1 MKRALKITAITL
13 SSIIAILAIAIIIV
27 CNIVFSPKT
36 LTPIVRNN
44 VGRFIT
50 CQADLDTAELTFFS
64 TFPNFALNLSNVR
77 VINPIADAQSDT
89 LAHVGRL
96 SASVNVSQFLFHG
109 NLVINQ
115 VHLDNTVAN
124 IFCDSLGNANY
135 NIVALSSTEE
145 AEDTT
150 STSLFD
156 LLQVNDVV
164 INNLSATYID
174 QQSGIN
180 ASINGLNTSLSA
192 QLQGAN
198 GNINASFS
206 TNTIQGSLLS
216 PHSSFLIPNSSFSI
230 NGSLKDNH
238 FDGNLAL
245 ALPSTTFDLDSNRL
259 ADSLALRANIPAEV
273 NLDIMHINL
282 KDALLAVNSHEIN
295 LNGVAQL
302 DNDDIN
308 LDIQFATN
316 QWNIEELIALIP
328 EAYADLLDGI
338 NVSGNASLSGSARGT
353 YNDSIMPL
361 ISANLNYT
369 DGRVQYSELPLPI
382 NNINLS
388 LSANADL
395 NPNGKIECNISNSQ
409 LSILNSQLSI
419 PNSQFSILNSQF
431 DKTLCDLNL
440 SANLNLPELKPLL
453 PEDLN
458 VDMNGRANA
467 DISARFNLDDATN
480 LRLNRIIADASIK
493 YTNLDVLYN
502 DSIAIKDPKGTLNL
516 TLPSPHTNKH
526 FKELAQATLKSSNL
540 QANIKM
546 SDSNNSSPE
555 LGELTNA
562 ARAEGKLTCIMPCKE
577 EDDEVKVAKPE
588 GSVIAQFSILNSQL
602 TIGIGDILDTT
613 QFYTAVCQFDFDH
626 LQGSMDT
633 INFDITQPEGTL
645 EVYPMRSNKKNP
657 TFTIAYANQAI
668 KANMGS
674 FMNINTQNLKIE
686 AKTDYNKEKENLLD
700 QLNPTIKFDFNQGF
714 VSIDGFDADINIPAI
729 KFQFRPNNF
738 DIEQSRIII
747 DDSDFALSGNIT
759 NLKNFAAGRGLLRGN
774 LRFESEQTNVDQ
786 LMDLVNG
793 LGGDTETTD
802 EIVITDDNTDFA
814 LADAANNNTNTAEE
828 NLSTQETPDPFMVP
842 RKVNITLDTHISKAI
857 FGDTD
862 LENLGGRLT
871 IKDGEAI
878 LEQMGFTTDAAEM
891 QLTGV
896 YRSER
901 RNHLFAGL
909 DFHLLNIDIAKL
921 IDLVP
926 QIDTIVPMLSSFAGR
941 AQFHIAA
948 ETYLRA
954 DYSPKIST
962 LRAAAALEGKDLVLL
977 DSETFSTIAKYM
989 MFNKKTENIVDSIS
1003 IEMTV
1008 FRDEV
1013 DLYPFLISMDKWQAV
1028 LSGRH
1033 NLDNSFNYHISL
1045 TDCPLPTRLGLDIK
1059 GTFDDLKF
1067 ALVPCKYK
1075 ALYKPEKQ
1083 GATEKQTLALK
1094 KIISDS
1100 LKDNVK

>member
-1 MKRALKITAITL
+1 MKRALKITAISL

-44 VGRFIT
+44 IGRFIT

-135 NIVALSSTEE
+135 NIIALSSTEE
-145 AEDTT
+145 EEDTT
-150 STSLFD
+150 SSSLFD

-174 QQSGIN
+174 QKSSIN
-180 ASINGLNTSLSA
+180 ASINGLNTTLSA

-198 GNINASFS
+198 GNINAHIFLPCLRGGAKRAEGSNFQLS
-206 TNTIQGSLLS
+206 TL
-216 PHSSFLIPNSSFSI
+216 NSQLSI

-245 ALPSTTFDLDSNRL
+245 NLPSTTFDLDSNRL
-259 ADSLALRANIPAEV
+259 ADSLALRANVPAEL
-273 NLDIMHINL
+273 NLDVMHINL

-316 QWNIEELIALIP
+316 QWNLEELIALIP
-328 EAYADLLDGI
+328 EAYTDLLDGI

-419 PNSQFSILNSQF
+419 PNSSFLIPNSSF
-431 DKTLCDLNL
+431 TDALCDINL

-480 LRLNRIIADASIK
+480 LRLDRIIADASIK

-555 LGELTNA
+555 LGE
-562 ARAEGKLTCIMPCKE
+562 
-577 EDDEVKVAKPE
+577 VAKPE

-602 TIGIGDILDTT
+602 TLGIGDILDTT

-633 INFDITQPEGTL
+633 INFDIATPKGTI

-674 FMNINTQNLKIE
+674 FLNINTQNLKIE

-700 QLNPTIKFDFNQGF
+700 QLNPTIKFDFNNGL
-714 VSIDGFDADINIPAI
+714 VAVDGFDADINIPAI

-759 NLKNFAAGRGLLRGN
+759 NLKNFSKGRGLLRGN
-774 LRFESEQTNVDQ
+774 LRFESEKTDIDQ
-786 LMDLVNG
+786 LMNLVNG
-793 LGGDTETTD
+793 LGADTETTD

-814 LADAANNNTNTAEE
+814 LADAHQTTQNQIDTQYIASPQAEP
-828 NLSTQETPDPFMVP
+828 NPFMVP
-842 RKVNITLDTHISKAI
+842 KKVNITLDTHIKKAI
-857 FGDTD
+857 FGNTD
-862 LENLGGRLT
+862 IENLGGRLT

-891 QLTGV
+891 QLTGI

-926 QIDTIVPMLSSFAGR
+926 AVDTIVPMLSSFAGR

-954 DYSPKIST
+954 DYSPKMST

-1003 IEMTV
+1003 VEMTV
-1008 FRDEV
+1008 FRNEV

-1045 TDCPLPTRLGLDIK
+1045 TDCPLPARLGLDIK

>member
-1 MKRALKITAITL
+1 MKRALKITAISL

-44 VGRFIT
+44 IGRFIT

-135 NIVALSSTEE
+135 NIIALSSTEE
-145 AEDTT
+145 EEDTT
-150 STSLFD
+150 SSSLFD

-174 QQSGIN
+174 QKSSIN
-180 ASINGLNTSLSA
+180 ASINGLNTTLSA

-198 GNINASFS
+198 GNINAHIFLPCLRGGAKRAEGSNFQLS
-206 TNTIQGSLLS
+206 TL
-216 PHSSFLIPNSSFSI
+216 NSQLSI

-245 ALPSTTFDLDSNRL
+245 NLPSTTFDLDSNRL
-259 ADSLALRANIPAEV
+259 ADSLALRANVPAEL
-273 NLDIMHINL
+273 NLDVMHINL

-316 QWNIEELIALIP
+316 QWNLEELIALIP
-328 EAYADLLDGI
+328 EAYTDLLDGI

-419 PNSQFSILNSQF
+419 PNSSFLIPNSSF
-431 DKTLCDLNL
+431 TDALCDINL

-480 LRLNRIIADASIK
+480 LRLDRIIADASIK

-555 LGELTNA
+555 LGE
-562 ARAEGKLTCIMPCKE
+562 
-577 EDDEVKVAKPE
+577 VAKPE

-602 TIGIGDILDTT
+602 TLGIGDILDTT

-626 LQGSMDT
+626 IQGSMDT

-674 FMNINTQNLKIE
+674 FLNINTQNLKIE

-700 QLNPTIKFDFNQGF
+700 QLNPTIKFDFNNGL
-714 VSIDGFDADINIPAI
+714 VAVDGFDADINIPAI

-759 NLKNFAAGRGLLRGN
+759 NLKNFSKGRGLLRGN
-774 LRFESEQTNVDQ
+774 LRFESEKTDIDQ
-786 LMDLVNG
+786 LMNLVNG
-793 LGGDTETTD
+793 LGADTETTD

-814 LADAANNNTNTAEE
+814 LADAHQTTQNQIDTQYIASPQAEP
-828 NLSTQETPDPFMVP
+828 NPFMVP
-842 RKVNITLDTHISKAI
+842 KKVNITLDTHIKKAI
-857 FGDTD
+857 FGNTD
-862 LENLGGRLT
+862 IENLGGRLT

-891 QLTGV
+891 QLTGI

-926 QIDTIVPMLSSFAGR
+926 AVDTIVPMLSSFAGR

-954 DYSPKIST
+954 DYSPKMST

-1003 IEMTV
+1003 VEMTV
-1008 FRDEV
+1008 FRNEV

-1045 TDCPLPTRLGLDIK
+1045 TDCPLPARLGLDIK

-1094 KIISDS
+1094 KIISFQ
-1100 LKDNVK
+1100 LKFQCLAL

>member
-1 MKRALKITAITL
+1 MKRALKITAITF
-13 SSIIAILAIAIIIV
+13 STIIAVLAIAIIII

-50 CQADLDTAELTFFS
+50 CQANLDTAELTFFS
-64 TFPNFALNLSNVR
+64 TFPNFAVNLTNVEL
-77 VINPIADAQSDT
+77 INPINNTPNDT
-89 LAHVGRL
+89 LTYIGKLV
-96 SASVNVSQFLFHG
+96 ASVNISEFLFNG
-109 NLVINQ
+109 NLIINQ
-115 VHLDNTVAN
+115 IHLNNASAN

-135 NIVALSSTEE
+135 DIITLTSNEE
-145 AEDTT
+145 EEDTT

-156 LLQVNDVV
+156 LLQVNDVAISNLSASYIDQKSGIDAR
-164 INNLSATYID
+164 INNLSANID
-174 QQSGIN
+174 
-180 ASINGLNTSLSA
+180 A

-198 GNINASFS
+198 GNINAQCTMHSAQCIID
-206 TNTIQGSLLS
+206 NAQCTINNAQLTTSGE
-216 PHSSFLIPNSSFSI
+216 LI
-230 NGSLKDNH
+230 DNH
-238 FDGNLAL
+238 FDGKIAL
-245 ALPSTTFDLDSNRL
+245 TLPSTTFDLNGDRLLDSI
-259 ADSLALRANIPAEV
+259 ALHANVPAEV
-273 NLDIMHINL
+273 NLDIMHLNL
-282 KDALLAVNSHEIN
+282 KEAKLAVNSHEIN

-369 DGRVQYSELPLPI
+369 DGRVEYSALPLPVD
-382 NNINLS
+382 NINLS
-388 LSANADL
+388 LSANANL
-395 NPNGKIECNISNSQ
+395 NTNGNIQCTMHNSRFA
-409 LSILNSQLSI
+409 ILNSQFSI

-431 DKTLCDLNL
+431 DKALCDINIKGD
-440 SANLNLPELKPLL
+440 LNLPELRPFL
-453 PEDLN
+453 PDDMKI
-458 VDMNGRANA
+458 DMNGRANA
-467 DISARFNLDDATN
+467 NISAKFNLDDATN
-480 LRLNRIIADASIK
+480 LRLDRIIADASIK

-502 DSIAIKDPKGTLNL
+502 DSIAIKDSKGTLNL
-516 TLPSPHTNKH
+516 SLPSPHTNKH
-526 FKELAQATLKSSNL
+526 FKELAQASLVGTNL
-540 QANIKM
+540 DINMVGTMQAN
-546 SDSNNSSPE
+546 
-555 LGELTNA
+555 
-562 ARAEGKLTCIMPCKE
+562 
-577 EDDEVKVAKPE
+577 AKTP
-588 GSVIAQFSILNSQL
+588 SL

-613 QFYTAVCQFDFDH
+613 QFYTAVCQFNFDH

-633 INFDITQPEGTL
+633 INFDITQPEGTV

-657 TFTIAYANQAI
+657 TFTIAYANEAI
-668 KANMGS
+668 KANMGN
-674 FMNINTQNLKIE
+674 FLDINTKNLKIE
-686 AKTDYNKEKENLLD
+686 AFTSYDKGKEKLLD
-700 QLNPTIKFDFNQGF
+700 QLNPTIKFDFNNGL
-714 VSIDGFDADINIPAI
+714 VNIDGFDADINIPAI

-759 NLKNFAAGRGLLRGN
+759 NLKNFSKKRGLLRGN
-774 LRFESEQTNVDQ
+774 LKFESQQTNIDQ

-793 LGGDTETTD
+793 LGTTNNATD
-802 EIVITDDNTDFA
+802 EIIITDDNTDFA
-814 LADAANNNTNTAEE
+814 LADAHQTTQNQVETQYIASPQTEPNPFIVPKRV
-828 NLSTQETPDPFMVP
+828 NL
-842 RKVNITLDTHISKAI
+842 TLDTHIKKAI
-857 FGDTD
+857 FGNTD
-862 LENLGGRLT
+862 IENLGGKLT

-926 QIDTIVPMLSSFAGR
+926 AVDTIVPMLSSFAGR
-941 AQFHIAA
+941 AEFHIAA

-954 DYSPKIST
+954 DYSPKMST

-1003 IEMTV
+1003 VEMTV
-1008 FRDEV
+1008 FRNEV

-1045 TDCPLPTRLGLDIK
+1045 TDCPLPARLGLDIK

-1083 GATEKQTLALK
+1083 GTVEKQTLALK

>member
-1 MKRALKITAITL
+1 MKRALKITAITFT
-13 SSIIAILAIAIIIV
+13 SIIGILLIAIIIV

-64 TFPNFALNLSNVR
+64 TFPNFAINLSNVR
-77 VINPIADAQSDT
+77 VINPMAEAQSDT
-89 LAHVGRL
+89 LAHVGKL
-96 SASVNVSQFLFHG
+96 VASVNVSEFLFNG
-109 NLVINQ
+109 NLIINQ
-115 VHLDNTVAN
+115 LHLNNASAN

-135 NIVALSSTEE
+135 DIIALTSNEE
-145 AEDTT
+145 EEDST

-164 INNLSATYID
+164 ISNLSASYTDQKSGIDAHINNLSANID
-174 QQSGIN
+174 
-180 ASINGLNTSLSA
+180 A

-198 GNINASFS
+198 GNINAQCT
-206 TNTIQGSLLS
+206 TNGLELQRKMHNAQCTM
-216 PHSSFLIPNSSFSI
+216 NSSQCI
-230 NGSLKDNH
+230 IHNAQLTTLGDLRDNH
-238 FDGNLAL
+238 FNGKLAL
-245 ALPSTTFDLDSNRL
+245 DLPSTTFDLNSDRLLDSI
-259 ADSLALRANIPAEV
+259 ALRANIPAEV

-282 KDALLAVNSHEIN
+282 KDALLAINSHEIN
-295 LNGVAQL
+295 LDGVAQL

-316 QWNIEELIALIP
+316 QWNLTEVIALIP
-328 EAYADLLDGI
+328 EAYADMLDGI
-338 NVSGNASLSGSARGT
+338 DVSGIASLSGSARGT

-369 DGRVQYSELPLPI
+369 NGQVKYSALPLPV

-395 NPNGKIECNISNSQ
+395 NTNGNIQCTMHNAQCTMKTSHITINNSS
-409 LSILNSQLSI
+409 LLI
-419 PNSQFSILNSQF
+419 PHSSFTKAF
-431 DKTLCDLNL
+431 CDINIKGD
-440 SANLNLPELKPLL
+440 LNLPELRPFL
-453 PEDLN
+453 PDDMKIN
-458 VDMNGRANA
+458 MNGRANA
-467 DISARFNLDDATN
+467 NISAKFNIDDATN
-480 LRLNRIIADASIK
+480 LRLDKIIADGTIQ
-493 YTNLDVLYN
+493 YTDLDVLYN
-502 DSIAIKDPKGTLNL
+502 DSIAIKDTKGTLAVQ
-516 TLPSPHTNKH
+516 LPSPHTNKH
-526 FKELAQATLKSSNL
+526 FKELAQASLIGSNL
-540 QANIKM
+540 DINMTGTMQAN
-546 SDSNNSSPE
+546 
-555 LGELTNA
+555 A
-562 ARAEGKLTCIMPCKE
+562 Q
-577 EDDEVKVAKPE
+577 KP
-588 GSVIAQFSILNSQL
+588 NL

-613 QFYTAVCQFDFDH
+613 QFYTAVCQFNFDH

-633 INFDITQPEGTL
+633 INFDITQPEGTV
-645 EVYPMRSNKKNP
+645 EVYPMRTNKKNP

-674 FMNINTQNLKIE
+674 FLGINTKGLKIE
-686 AKTDYNKEKENLLD
+686 AFTSYDKGKEKLLD
-700 QLNPTIKFDFNQGF
+700 QLNPTIKFDFNNGL
-714 VSIDGFDADINIPAI
+714 VNIDGFDADINIPAI

-759 NLKNFAAGRGLLRGN
+759 NLKNFSKKRGLLRGN
-774 LRFESEQTNVDQ
+774 LKFESQQTNIDQ

-793 LGGDTETTD
+793 LGTTDNATD
-802 EIVITDDNTDFA
+802 EIIITDDNTDFA
-814 LADAANNNTNTAEE
+814 LTDTHQTTQNQVETQYIASPQTEPNPFIVPKRV
-828 NLSTQETPDPFMVP
+828 NL
-842 RKVNITLDTHISKAI
+842 TLDTHIKKAI

-862 LENLGGRLT
+862 IENLGGKLT

-891 QLTGV
+891 QLTGI

-926 QIDTIVPMLSSFAGR
+926 AVDTIVPMLKSFAGR
-941 AQFHIAA
+941 AEFHIAA

-954 DYSPKIST
+954 DYSPKMST
-962 LRAAAALEGKDLVLL
+962 LRAAAALEGKDLILL
-977 DSETFSTIAKYM
+977 DNETFSTIAKYM
-989 MFNKKTENIVDSIS
+989 MFNKKTENIVDSIAV
-1003 IEMTV
+1003 EMTV
-1008 FRDEV
+1008 FRNEV
-1013 DLYPFLISMDKWQAV
+1013 DVYPFLISMDKWQAV

-1045 TDCPLPTRLGLDIK
+1045 TDCPLPVRLGLDVK

-1067 ALVPCKYK
+1067 DLVPCKYK
-1075 ALYKPEKQ
+1075 ALYKPNKQ
-1083 GATEKQTLALK
+1083 GTVEKQTLALK

>member
-1 MKRALKITAITL
+1 MKRALKITAITFT
-13 SSIIAILAIAIIIV
+13 SIIGILLIAIIIV

-64 TFPNFALNLSNVR
+64 TFPNFAVNLTNVEL
-77 VINPIADAQSDT
+77 INPIDNAPNDT
-89 LAHVGRL
+89 LASIGKLV
-96 SASVNVSQFLFHG
+96 ASVNVSEFLFNG
-109 NLVINQ
+109 NLIINQ
-115 VHLDNTVAN
+115 LHLNNASAN

-135 NIVALSSTEE
+135 DIIALTSNEE
-145 AEDTT
+145 EEDST

-164 INNLSATYID
+164 ISNLSASYTDQKSGIDASINNLSANID
-174 QQSGIN
+174 
-180 ASINGLNTSLSA
+180 A

-198 GNINASFS
+198 GNINAQCT
-206 TNTIQGSLLS
+206 TNGLELQRKMHNAQCTM
-216 PHSSFLIPNSSFSI
+216 NSSQCI
-230 NGSLKDNH
+230 IHNAQLTTLGDLRDNH
-238 FDGNLAL
+238 FNGKLAL
-245 ALPSTTFDLDSNRL
+245 DLPSTTFDLNSDRLLDSI
-259 ADSLALRANIPAEV
+259 ALRANIPAEV

-282 KDALLAVNSHEIN
+282 KEALLAINSHEIN

-316 QWNIEELIALIP
+316 QWNLTEVIALIP
-328 EAYADLLDGI
+328 EAYTDILEGI
-338 NVSGNASLSGSARGT
+338 DISGMASLSGSARGT

-369 DGRVQYSELPLPI
+369 NGQVKYSALPLPI

-388 LSANADL
+388 LSANANL
-395 NPNGKIECNISNSQ
+395 NTNGNIQCTMHNAQCTMKTSHITINNSSF
-409 LSILNSQLSI
+409 LI
-419 PNSQFSILNSQF
+419 PHSSFT
-431 DKTLCDLNL
+431 KALCDINIKGD
-440 SANLNLPELKPLL
+440 LNLPELRPFL
-453 PEDLN
+453 PDDMKIN
-458 VDMNGRANA
+458 MNGRAKAN
-467 DISARFNLDDATN
+467 ISAKFNLNDVTN
-480 LRLNRIIADASIK
+480 LRLDKIIADGTIQ
-493 YTNLDVLYN
+493 YTDLDVLYN
-502 DSIAIKDPKGTLNL
+502 DSIAIKDTKGTLAVK
-516 TLPSPHTNKH
+516 LPSPHTNKH
-526 FKELAQATLKSSNL
+526 FKELAQASLIGSNL
-540 QANIKM
+540 DINMTGTMQAN
-546 SDSNNSSPE
+546 
-555 LGELTNA
+555 A
-562 ARAEGKLTCIMPCKE
+562 Q
-577 EDDEVKVAKPE
+577 KP
-588 GSVIAQFSILNSQL
+588 NL

-613 QFYTAVCQFDFDH
+613 QFYTAICQFDFNH

-633 INFDITQPEGTL
+633 INFDITKPEGTV

-674 FMNINTQNLKIE
+674 FLDINTKNLKIE
-686 AKTDYNKEKENLLD
+686 AFTSYDKEKENILD
-700 QLNPTIKFDFNQGF
+700 QLNPTIKFDFNNGL
-714 VSIDGFDADINIPAI
+714 VNIDGFDADINIPAI

-759 NLKNFAAGRGLLRGN
+759 NLKNFSKKRGLLRGN
-774 LRFESEQTNVDQ
+774 LKFESQQTNIDQ

-793 LGGDTETTD
+793 LGTTDNATD
-802 EIVITDDNTDFA
+802 EIIITDDNTDFA
-814 LADAANNNTNTAEE
+814 LTDTHQTTQNQVETQYIASPQTEPNPFIVPKRV
-828 NLSTQETPDPFMVP
+828 NL
-842 RKVNITLDTHISKAI
+842 TLDTHIKKAI

-862 LENLGGRLT
+862 IENLGGKLT

-891 QLTGV
+891 QLTGI

-926 QIDTIVPMLSSFAGR
+926 AVDTIVPMLKSFAGR
-941 AQFHIAA
+941 AEFHIAA

-954 DYSPKIST
+954 DYSPKMST
-962 LRAAAALEGKDLVLL
+962 LRAAAALEGKDLILL
-977 DSETFSTIAKYM
+977 DNETFSTIAKYM
-989 MFNKKTENIVDSIS
+989 MFNKKTENIVDSIAV
-1003 IEMTV
+1003 EMTV
-1008 FRDEV
+1008 FRNEV
-1013 DLYPFLISMDKWQAV
+1013 DVYPFLISMDKWQAV

-1045 TDCPLPTRLGLDIK
+1045 TDCPLPVRLGLDVK

-1067 ALVPCKYK
+1067 NLVPCKYK
-1075 ALYKPEKQ
+1075 ALYKPNKQ
-1083 GATEKQTLALK
+1083 GTVEKQTLALK

>member
-13 SSIIAILAIAIIIV
+13 SSIIGVLLIAIVIV

-64 TFPNFALNLSNVR
+64 TFPNFAINLVNVE
-77 VINPIADAQSDT
+77 VINPMPDAPSDT
-89 LAHVGRL
+89 LARVGRL
-96 SASVNVSQFLFHG
+96 VASVNVREFLYNG
-109 NLVINQ
+109 NIVLN
-115 VHLDNTVAN
+115 HLSLDNTQAN

-135 NIVALSSTEE
+135 NIVSLSSDEE
-145 AEDTT
+145 ETDTT
-150 STSLFD
+150 STSIFN
-156 LLQVNDVV
+156 LLQLNNIA
-164 INNLSATYID
+164 INNLSAHYTD
-174 QQSGIN
+174 LSNNFQF
-180 ASINGLNTSLSA
+180 SILNSQFSIPNIKGENNQFSILNSQFSIPSLS
-192 QLQGAN
+192 
-198 GNINASFS
+198 FS
-206 TNTIQGSLLS
+206 LNNEPL
-216 PHSSFLIPNSSFSI
+216 
-230 NGSLKDNH
+230 
-238 FDGNLAL
+238 
-245 ALPSTTFDLDSNRL
+245 LDSISLRL
-259 ADSLALRANIPAEV
+259 DLAADA
-273 NLDIMHINL
+273 NLDSMFINL
-282 KDALLAVNSHEIN
+282 HDATLAINTHEIN
-295 LNGVAQL
+295 LKGSTQL
-302 DNDDIN
+302 SDDIL
-308 LDIQFATN
+308 LDLQFATN
-316 QWNIEELIALIP
+316 QWNISELIALIP
-328 EAYADLLDGI
+328 TSYTHLLDGI
-338 NVSGNASLSGSARGT
+338 NVTGIASLSGSARGI

-361 ISANLNYT
+361 ITANLNYT
-369 DGRVQYSELPLPI
+369 NGALQYSELPFPL
-382 NNINLS
+382 NNINAS
-388 LSANADL
+388 ISANADL
-395 NPNGKIECNISNSQ
+395 NPNGKIECQIHNTSLETPKSQ
-409 LSILNSQLSI
+409 FAIN
-419 PNSQFSILNSQF
+419 NSQFSILNSQF
-431 DKTLCDLNL
+431 ENAFCDINL
-440 SANLNLPELKPLL
+440 SANLNLPEFEPLL

-458 VDMNGRANA
+458 VDMNGNTNANIKA
-467 DISARFNLDDATN
+467 HFNLDDATN
-480 LRLNRIIADASIK
+480 LRLDRIVADASIS

-502 DSIAIKDPKGTLNL
+502 DSIAIKDTKGTLAL

-540 QANIKM
+540 QANLKTE
-546 SDSNNSSPE
+546 SSNS
-555 LGELTNA
+555 
-562 ARAEGKLTCIMPCKE
+562 
-577 EDDEVKVAKPE
+577 
-588 GSVIAQFSILNSQL
+588 QFSILNSQL
-602 TIGIGDILDTT
+602 TLGIGDIFDTT
-613 QFYTAVCQFDFDH
+613 QFYTAHCQFNFDH

-633 INFDITQPEGTL
+633 INFDITRPDGTI
-645 EVYPMRSNKKNP
+645 EVYPTKKNKKDP
-657 TFTIAYANQAI
+657 TFNITYANEAI

-674 FMNINTQNLKIE
+674 FLNISTKELKIE
-686 AKTDYNKEKENLLD
+686 AKTNYTTPTATETDSQLSTLNSQLTA
-700 QLNPTIKFDFNQGF
+700 LNPTIKFDFNQGL
-714 VSIDGFDADINIPAI
+714 VSVDGFDADINIPAI

-774 LRFESEQTNVDQ
+774 LRFESEQTNIDQ

-793 LGGDTETTD
+793 LGGNTETTD

-814 LADAANNNTNTAEE
+814 LADTSSQNSHNKVE
-828 NLSTQETPDPFMVP
+828 TQYIASQTSDPLTTEPDPFMVP
-842 RKVNITLDTHISKAI
+842 RKVNITLDTHIGKAI

-989 MFNKKTENIVDSIS
+989 MFNKKTENKVDSIS
-1003 IEMTV
+1003 VEMTV

-1028 LSGRH
+1028 LAGRH

-1067 ALVPCKYK
+1067 NLVPCKYK

-1083 GATEKQTLALK
+1083 GAVEKQTLSLK

>member
-13 SSIIAILAIAIIIV
+13 SSIIAVLAIAIIII

-64 TFPNFALNLSNVR
+64 TFPNFAINLSNVR
-77 VINPIADAQSDT
+77 VINPMAEAQSDT

-96 SASVNVSQFLFHG
+96 ATSINVGQFLFKG

-115 VHLDNTVAN
+115 VHLNNASAN

-135 NIVALSSTEE
+135 DIITLTSNEE
-145 AEDTT
+145 EEDTT

-156 LLQVNDVV
+156 LLQVNDVA
-164 INNLSATYID
+164 INNLSASYID
-174 QQSGIN
+174 QKSGIN
-180 ASINGLNTSLSA
+180 ARINNLSANIDA

-198 GNINASFS
+198 GNINAQC
-206 TNTIQGSLLS
+206 TMHNAQCIIDNAQCTINNAQLTTSGE
-216 PHSSFLIPNSSFSI
+216 LI
-230 NGSLKDNH
+230 DNH
-238 FDGNLAL
+238 FDGKIAL
-245 ALPSTTFDLDSNRL
+245 ILPSTTFDFNGNRLLDSI
-259 ADSLALRANIPAEV
+259 ALHANVPAEV
-273 NLDIMHINL
+273 NLDIMHLNL
-282 KDALLAVNSHEIN
+282 KEAKLAVNSHEIN

-308 LDIQFATN
+308 LDMQFATN
-316 QWNIEELIALIP
+316 QWNLTEVIALIP
-328 EAYADLLDGI
+328 EAYTDMLDGI
-338 NVSGNASLSGSARGT
+338 DVSGIASLSGSARGT
-353 YNDSIMPL
+353 YNDSIIPL

-431 DKTLCDLNL
+431 DKALCDINIKGD
-440 SANLNLPELKPLL
+440 LNLPELRPFL
-453 PEDLN
+453 PDDMKI
-458 VDMNGRANA
+458 DMNGRANA
-467 DISARFNLDDATN
+467 NISAKFNLDDATN
-480 LRLNRIIADASIK
+480 LRLDKIIADGTIQ

-502 DSIAIKDPKGTLNL
+502 DSIAIKDTKGTLAVK
-516 TLPSPHTNKH
+516 LPSPHTNKH
-526 FKELAQATLKSSNL
+526 FKELAQLNLNSSNL
-540 QANIKM
+540 QANLKT
-546 SDSNNSSPE
+546 SDSNS
-555 LGELTNA
+555 
-562 ARAEGKLTCIMPCKE
+562 
-577 EDDEVKVAKPE
+577 
-588 GSVIAQFSILNSQL
+588 QFSILNSQFS
-602 TIGIGDILDTT
+602 IGIGDILDTT
-613 QFYTAVCQFDFDH
+613 QFYTAVCQFNFDH

-633 INFDITQPEGTL
+633 INFDITQPEGTI

-674 FMNINTQNLKIE
+674 FLDINTKNLKIE
-686 AKTDYNKEKENLLD
+686 AFTSYDKGKEKLLD
-700 QLNPTIKFDFNQGF
+700 QLNPTIKFDFNNGL
-714 VSIDGFDADINIPAI
+714 VNIDGFDADINIPAI

-759 NLKNFAAGRGLLRGN
+759 NLKNFSKKRGLLRGN
-774 LRFESEQTNVDQ
+774 LKFESQKTNIDQ

-793 LGGDTETTD
+793 LGTTSNATD
-802 EIVITDDNTDFA
+802 EIIITDDNTDFA
-814 LADAANNNTNTAEE
+814 LADAHQTTQNQVETHYIASPQTEPNPFIVPKRV
-828 NLSTQETPDPFMVP
+828 NL
-842 RKVNITLDTHISKAI
+842 TLDTHIKKAI
-857 FGDTD
+857 FGETD
-862 LENLGGRLT
+862 IENLGGKLT

-891 QLTGV
+891 QLTGI

-909 DFHLLNIDIAKL
+909 DFHILNIDIAKL

-926 QIDTIVPMLSSFAGR
+926 AVDTIVPMLKSFAGR
-941 AQFHIAA
+941 AEFHIAA

-954 DYSPKIST
+954 DYSPKMST

-989 MFNKKTENIVDSIS
+989 MFNKKTENIVDSIAV
-1003 IEMTV
+1003 EMTV
-1008 FRDEV
+1008 FRNEV
-1013 DLYPFLISMDKWQAV
+1013 DVYPFLISMDKWQAV

-1045 TDCPLPTRLGLDIK
+1045 TDCPLPVRLGLDVK
-1059 GTFDDLKF
+1059 GTFDNLKF
-1067 ALVPCKYK
+1067 DLVPCKYK
-1075 ALYKPEKQ
+1075 ALYKPDKQ
-1083 GATEKQTLALK
+1083 GTVEKQTLALK

>member
-27 CNIVFSPKT
+27 CNIIFSPKT

-50 CQADLDTAELTFFS
+50 CHADLDTAELTFFS

-89 LAHVGRL
+89 LAHIGHL
-96 SASVNVSQFLFHG
+96 AASVNVSQFLFHG

-135 NIVALSSTEE
+135 NIVALTSTEE
-145 AEDTT
+145 EEDTT

-156 LLQVNDVV
+156 LLQVNDVT

-174 QQSGIN
+174 QKSGID
-180 ASINGLNTSLSA
+180 ASINGLNTTLSA

-198 GNINASFS
+198 GNINTQCTMHNAQCQINS
-206 TNTIQGSLLS
+206 S
-216 PHSSFLIPNSSFSI
+216 PESGEVLEEGRGMSFSI
-230 NGSLKDNH
+230 LNSQFSISGDLRDNH

-259 ADSLALRANIPAEV
+259 ADSLALHANIPAEV

-316 QWNIEELIALIP
+316 QWNIEELISLIP

-369 DGRVQYSELPLPI
+369 DGRVLYSELPLPI

-409 LSILNSQLSI
+409 LSILNSQFSI

-467 DISARFNLDDATN
+467 NISARFNLDDATN
-480 LRLNRIIADASIK
+480 LRLDRIIADASIK

-502 DSIAIKDPKGTLNL
+502 DSIAIKDSKGTLAIH
-516 TLPSPHTNKH
+516 LPSPHTNKH
-526 FKELAQATLKSSNL
+526 FKELAQASLNSTNL
-540 QANIKM
+540 QVDAQL
-546 SDSNNSSPE
+546 DSSHTQ
-555 LGELTNA
+555 L
-562 ARAEGKLTCIMPCKE
+562 
-577 EDDEVKVAKPE
+577 
-588 GSVIAQFSILNSQL
+588 SILNSQFS
-602 TIGIGDILDTT
+602 IGIGDILDTT

-645 EVYPMRSNKKNP
+645 EIYPMRSNKKNP

-674 FMNINTQNLKIE
+674 FLNINTQNLKIE

-700 QLNPTIKFDFNQGF
+700 QLNPTIKFDFNNGL
-714 VSIDGFDADINIPAI
+714 VAVDGFDADINIPAI

-747 DDSDFALSGNIT
+747 DNSDFALSGNIT
-759 NLKNFAAGRGLLRGN
+759 NLKDFSKGRGLLRGN
-774 LRFESEQTNVDQ
+774 LRFESEKTDIDQ
-786 LMDLVNG
+786 LMNLVNG
-793 LGGDTETTD
+793 LGADTETTD

-814 LADAANNNTNTAEE
+814 LADNQQSTDSPQTEE
-828 NLSTQETPDPFMVP
+828 PNPFMVP
-842 RKVNITLDTHISKAI
+842 KKVNITLDTHIKKAI
-857 FGDTD
+857 FGNTD
-862 LENLGGRLT
+862 IENLGGRLT

-891 QLTGV
+891 QLTGI

-926 QIDTIVPMLSSFAGR
+926 AVDTIVPMLSSFAGR

-954 DYSPKIST
+954 DYSPKLST

-1003 IEMTV
+1003 VEMTV

-1045 TDCPLPTRLGLDIK
+1045 TDCPLPTRLGLDVK

>member
-1 MKRALKITAITL
+1 MKKALKISAITL
-13 SSIIAILAIAIIIV
+13 SSFIGILLITIVIV

-64 TFPNFALNLSNVR
+64 TFPNFALNLVNVE
-77 VINPIADAQSDT
+77 VINPMPDAPSDT
-89 LAHVGRL
+89 LARVGRL
-96 SASVNVSQFLFHG
+96 VASVNVREFLFNG
-109 NLVINQ
+109 NIVLN
-115 VHLDNTVAN
+115 HLALDNTQAN

-135 NIVALSSTEE
+135 NIVPPSTTEE
-145 AEDTT
+145 ETDTT
-150 STSLFD
+150 STSIFN
-156 LLQVNDVV
+156 LLQLNNIA
-164 INNLSATYID
+164 INNLSANYID
-174 QQSGIN
+174 LANNIQL
-180 ASINGLNTSLSA
+180 SILNSQLSIP
-192 QLQGAN
+192 
-198 GNINASFS
+198 NIKGENNQYS
-206 TNTIQGSLLS
+206 
-216 PHSSFLIPNSSFSI
+216 IPNSQFSIPSVSFS
-230 NGSLKDNH
+230 LDNEQ
-238 FDGNLAL
+238 L
-245 ALPSTTFDLDSNRL
+245 LDSISLRL
-259 ADSLALRANIPAEV
+259 DLAADA
-273 NLDIMHINL
+273 NLDSMLINL
-282 KDALLAVNSHEIN
+282 HNATLAINTHEIN
-295 LNGVAQL
+295 LKGSTQL
-302 DNDDIN
+302 ANDIL

-316 QWNIEELIALIP
+316 DWNIEQLITLIP
-328 EAYADLLDGI
+328 HSYADILDGI
-338 NVSGNASLSGSARGT
+338 TVSGIASLSGSARGT

-361 ISANLNYT
+361 ITANLNYT
-369 DGRVQYSELPLPI
+369 NGALQYSALPFPL
-382 NNINLS
+382 NNINAS

-395 NPNGKIECNISNSQ
+395 NKDGKIECQIHNTSLETPKSQFSINNSQ
-409 LSILNSQLSI
+409 LSILNSQ
-419 PNSQFSILNSQF
+419 F
-431 DKTLCDLNL
+431 DKALCDINL
-440 SANLNLPELKPLL
+440 SANLNLPEFKPLL
-453 PEDLN
+453 PKDLN
-458 VDMNGRANA
+458 VDMNGNTKANIKA
-467 DISARFNLDDATN
+467 HFNLDDATN
-480 LRLNRIIADASIK
+480 LRLDRIVADASIS

-502 DSIAIKDPKGTLNL
+502 DSISIQDSKGTLAL
-516 TLPSPHTNKH
+516 TLPSPHTNKQ
-526 FKELAQATLKSSNL
+526 FKELAQASLIGTNL
-540 QANIKM
+540 GINMVGTMQAN
-546 SDSNNSSPE
+546 
-555 LGELTNA
+555 
-562 ARAEGKLTCIMPCKE
+562 
-577 EDDEVKVAKPE
+577 VKTPNLV
-588 GSVIAQFSILNSQL
+588 
-602 TIGIGDILDTT
+602 IGIGDILDTT
-613 QFYTAVCQFDFDH
+613 QFYTAHCQFNFDH

-633 INFDITQPEGTL
+633 INFDITRPNGTI
-645 EVYPMRSNKKNP
+645 EVYPTKKNKKDP
-657 TFTIAYANQAI
+657 TFTVAYANEAL
-668 KANMGS
+668 KANIGS
-674 FMNINTQNLKIE
+674 FLNINTKELKVE
-686 AKTDYNKEKENLLD
+686 AKTNYTTPTTTNTDSQLSALNSQLSA
-700 QLNPTIKFDFNQGF
+700 LNPTINFDFNQGL

-814 LADAANNNTNTAEE
+814 LADATNNNTNTAEE

-1003 IEMTV
+1003 VEMTV

-1028 LSGRH
+1028 LAGRH

-1083 GATEKQTLALK
+1083 GAVEKQTLALK

>member
-13 SSIIAILAIAIIIV
+13 SSIIGVLLIAIVIV

-64 TFPNFALNLSNVR
+64 TFPNFAINLVNVD
-77 VINPIADAQSDT
+77 VINPMPDAPSDT
-89 LAHVGRL
+89 LAHVGHL
-96 SASVNVSQFLFHG
+96 VASVNVREFLFNG
-109 NLVINQ
+109 NIVLN
-115 VHLDNTVAN
+115 HLLLDNTQAN

-135 NIVALSSTEE
+135 SIVPPSTTEE
-145 AEDTT
+145 ETDTT
-150 STSLFD
+150 STSLFN
-156 LLQVNDVV
+156 LLQLNNIT
-164 INNLSATYID
+164 INNLSANYID
-174 QQSGIN
+174 LANNIQL
-180 ASINGLNTSLSA
+180 SILNSQLSIP
-192 QLQGAN
+192 
-198 GNINASFS
+198 NIKGENSSFL
-206 TNTIQGSLLS
+206 I
-216 PHSSFLIPNSSFSI
+216 PHSSFLIPSLSFSL
-230 NGSLKDNH
+230 NNEPL
-238 FDGNLAL
+238 
-245 ALPSTTFDLDSNRL
+245 LDSISLRL
-259 ADSLALRANIPAEV
+259 DLAADA
-273 NLDIMHINL
+273 NLDSMFINL
-282 KDALLAVNSHEIN
+282 HDATLAINTHEIN
-295 LNGVAQL
+295 LKGSTQL
-302 DNDDIN
+302 ANDIL

-316 QWNIEELIALIP
+316 DWNIEQLITLIP
-328 EAYADLLDGI
+328 HSYADILNGI
-338 NVSGNASLSGSARGT
+338 TVSGIASLSGSARGT
-353 YNDSIMPL
+353 YNDSIIPL
-361 ISANLNYT
+361 VTANLNYT
-369 DGRVQYSELPLPI
+369 NGALQYSELPLPI

-409 LSILNSQLSI
+409 LSILNSQFSI
-419 PNSQFSILNSQF
+419 PHSQLSILNSQF
-431 DKTLCDLNL
+431 NKALCDINITGDLC
-440 SANLNLPELKPLL
+440 LPELRPFL
-453 PEDLN
+453 PDDMKI
-458 VDMNGRANA
+458 DMNGRTQAN
-467 DISARFNLDDATN
+467 IKARFNLNDATN
-480 LRLNRIIADASIK
+480 LRLDRIIADASIS

-502 DSIAIKDPKGTLNL
+502 DSIAIKDTKGTLAL

-555 LGELTNA
+555 LGE
-562 ARAEGKLTCIMPCKE
+562 
-577 EDDEVKVAKPE
+577 VAKPE

-602 TIGIGDILDTT
+602 TLGIGDIFDTT
-613 QFYTAVCQFDFDH
+613 QFYTAHCQFNFDH

-633 INFDITQPEGTL
+633 INFDITRPDGTI
-645 EVYPMRSNKKNP
+645 EVYPTKKNKKDP
-657 TFTIAYANQAI
+657 TFNITYANEAI

-674 FMNINTQNLKIE
+674 FLNVSTKELKIE
-686 AKTDYNKEKENLLD
+686 AKTNYTTPTATETDSQLSTLNSQLSA
-700 QLNPTIKFDFNQGF
+700 LNPTIKFDFNQGL
-714 VSIDGFDADINIPAI
+714 VSVDGFDADINIPAI

-774 LRFESEQTNVDQ
+774 LRFESEQTNIDQ

-814 LADAANNNTNTAEE
+814 LADTSSQNSHNKVE
-828 NLSTQETPDPFMVP
+828 TQYIASQTSDPLTTEPDPFMVP

-941 AQFHIAA
+941 AEFHIAA
-948 ETYLRA
+948 ETYLKA

-989 MFNKKTENIVDSIS
+989 MFNKKTENKVDSIS
-1003 IEMTV
+1003 VEMTV

-1028 LSGRH
+1028 LAGRH

-1045 TDCPLPTRLGLDIK
+1045 TDCPLPTRLGLDVK

-1083 GATEKQTLALK
+1083 GAVEKQTLTLK

>member
-1 MKRALKITAITL
+1 MKRILKITAITL
-13 SSIIAILAIAIIIV
+13 SSIIGILLIAIIIV
-27 CNIVFSPKT
+27 CNVVFSPKT

-64 TFPNFALNLSNVR
+64 TFPNFAINLSNVR
-77 VINPIADAQSDT
+77 VINPVANAQSDT
-89 LAHVGRL
+89 LAYVGRL
-96 SASVNVSQFLFHG
+96 AASVNVSQFLFKG

-115 VHLDNTVAN
+115 VHLDNTTAN

-135 NIVALSSTEE
+135 NIVALASNEE
-145 AEDTT
+145 EEDTT
-150 STSLFD
+150 STALFD
-156 LLQVNDVV
+156 LLQVNDVA
-164 INNLSATYID
+164 ISNLSATYID
-174 QQSGIN
+174 QKSGIDAN
-180 ASINGLNTSLSA
+180 INGLNTTLSA

-198 GNINASFS
+198 GNIDAQCTMHNAQCIID
-206 TNTIQGSLLS
+206 NVQCTIDNAQLTTSGELR
-216 PHSSFLIPNSSFSI
+216 
-230 NGSLKDNH
+230 DNH
-238 FDGNLAL
+238 FDGKLAL
-245 ALPSTTFDLDSNRL
+245 ALPSTTFDLDNNRL
-259 ADSLALRANIPAEV
+259 ADSLALRAEVPAEV
-273 NLDIMHINL
+273 NLDIMHLNL
-282 KDALLAVNSHEIN
+282 KDALIAVNSNEIN
-295 LNGVAQL
+295 LNGVVQMK
-302 DNDDIN
+302 NDDIN
-308 LDIQFATN
+308 LDMQFATN
-316 QWNIEELIALIP
+316 QWNLEEVIALIP

-338 NVSGNASLSGSARGT
+338 EVSGIASLSGSARGT

-361 ISANLNYT
+361 ISANLNYS
-369 DGRVQYSELPLPI
+369 DGKVRHSALPLPI

-395 NPNGKIECNISNSQ
+395 NPNGKIETTIQNSSLYIQNSSLLISNSS
-409 LSILNSQLSI
+409 LLI
-419 PNSQFSILNSQF
+419 PNSSFT
-431 DKTLCDLNL
+431 DALCDLNIKGNLIL
-440 SANLNLPELKPLL
+440 SELRPFLPDDMKI
-453 PEDLN
+453 N
-458 VDMNGRANA
+458 MNGRTYA
-467 DISARFNLDDATN
+467 DISARFNLDDASN
-480 LRLNRIIADASIK
+480 LRLERIIADGTLQ
-493 YTNLDVLYN
+493 YTNLDVTYN
-502 DSIAIKDPKGTLNL
+502 DSISIKDSKGTLAIK
-516 TLPSPHTNKH
+516 LPSPHTNKH
-526 FKELAQATLKSSNL
+526 FKELAQASLNGTNL
-540 QANIKM
+540 QIEAQLN
-546 SDSNNSSPE
+546 SNH
-555 LGELTNA
+555 T
-562 ARAEGKLTCIMPCKE
+562 
-577 EDDEVKVAKPE
+577 
-588 GSVIAQFSILNSQL
+588 QFSTLNSQL
-602 TIGIGDILDTT
+602 SIGIGDILDTT
-613 QFYTAVCQFDFDH
+613 QFYTAVCQFDFDQ
-626 LQGSMDT
+626 LQGSLDT
-633 INFDITQPEGTL
+633 INFDITQPEGTI

-674 FMNINTQNLKIE
+674 FLDVNTKELKIE
-686 AKTDYNKEKENLLD
+686 AKTDYNKDKENLLD
-700 QLNPTIKFDFNQGF
+700 QLNPTMNFDFNDG
-714 VSIDGFDADINIPAI
+714 VVAVDGFDADINIPTI

-759 NLKNFAAGRGLLRGN
+759 NLKNFAKGRGLLRGN
-774 LRFESEQTNVDQ
+774 LKFQSDQTNIDQ

-793 LGGDTETTD
+793 LGTNSESTD

-814 LADAANNNTNTAEE
+814 LTDNSQTVETQYIASQSDS
-828 NLSTQETPDPFMVP
+828 LSTEEPNPFIVP
-842 RKVNITLDTHISKAI
+842 KKVNITLDTHIKKAI
-857 FGDTD
+857 FGETD
-862 LENLGGRLT
+862 IENLGGKLT

-891 QLTGV
+891 QLTGI

-921 IDLVP
+921 INLVP
-926 QIDTIVPMLSSFAGR
+926 AVDTIVPMLKSFAGR
-941 AQFHIAA
+941 AEFHIAA

-1003 IEMTV
+1003 VEMTV
-1008 FRDEV
+1008 FRNEV

-1045 TDCPLPTRLGLDIK
+1045 TDCPLPVRLGLDVK

-1067 ALVPCKYK
+1067 DLVPCKYK
-1075 ALYKPEKQ
+1075 ALYKPGKQ

-1094 KIISDS
+1094 KLISDS
-1100 LKDNVK
+1100 LKGNVK

>member
-13 SSIIAILAIAIIIV
+13 SSIIGILIIAIIIV

-115 VHLDNTVAN
+115 VHLNNTVAN

-145 AEDTT
+145 EKDTT
-150 STSLFD
+150 SSSLFD

-164 INNLSATYID
+164 INNLSASYID
-174 QQSGIN
+174 QQSGIK
-180 ASINGLNTSLSA
+180 ASINGLNTTLSA

-216 PHSSFLIPNSSFSI
+216 PNSSFLIPNSSFSI

-282 KDALLAVNSHEIN
+282 KNALLAVNSHEIN

-316 QWNIEELIALIP
+316 LWNIEELIALIP
-328 EAYADLLDGI
+328 EAYADLLEGI
-338 NVSGNASLSGSARGT
+338 EVSGTASLSGSARGT

-409 LSILNSQLSI
+409 LSILNSQFSI
-419 PNSQFSILNSQF
+419 PNSSFLIPNSSF
-431 DKTLCDLNL
+431 TDALCDLNL

-480 LRLNRIIADASIK
+480 LRLDRIIADASIK

-526 FKELAQATLKSSNL
+526 FKELAQASLVGTNL
-540 QANIKM
+540 NINMVGTMQAN
-546 SDSNNSSPE
+546 
-555 LGELTNA
+555 
-562 ARAEGKLTCIMPCKE
+562 
-577 EDDEVKVAKPE
+577 AKNP
-588 GSVIAQFSILNSQL
+588 NL

-613 QFYTAVCQFDFDH
+613 QFYTAACQFDFDH

-674 FMNINTQNLKIE
+674 FLNINTQNLKIE

-700 QLNPTIKFDFNQGF
+700 QLNPTIKFDFNNGL
-714 VSIDGFDADINIPAI
+714 VAVDGFDANINIPAI

-759 NLKNFAAGRGLLRGN
+759 NLKNFSKGRGLLRGN
-774 LRFESEQTNVDQ
+774 LRFESEKTDIDQ
-786 LMDLVNG
+786 LMNLVNG
-793 LGGDTETTD
+793 LGADTETTD

-814 LADAANNNTNTAEE
+814 LADAHQTTQNQVETQYIASPQAEP
-828 NLSTQETPDPFMVP
+828 NPFMVP
-842 RKVNITLDTHISKAI
+842 KKVNITLDTHIKKAI
-857 FGDTD
+857 FGNTD
-862 LENLGGRLT
+862 IENLGGRLT

-891 QLTGV
+891 QLTGI

-926 QIDTIVPMLSSFAGR
+926 AVDTIVPMLSSFAGR

-954 DYSPKIST
+954 DYSPKMST

-1003 IEMTV
+1003 VEMTV
-1008 FRDEV
+1008 FRNEV

-1045 TDCPLPTRLGLDIK
+1045 TDCPLPARLGLDIK

>member
-13 SSIIAILAIAIIIV
+13 SSVIAIAAIAIIIV
-27 CNIVFSPKT
+27 CNVVFSPKT
-36 LTPIVRNN
+36 LTPLVRNN

-64 TFPNFALNLSNVR
+64 TFPNFAINLSNVR
-77 VINPIADAQSDT
+77 VINPIAEAQSDT
-89 LAHVGRL
+89 LAYVGRL
-96 SASVNVSQFLFHG
+96 AASVNVSQFLFKG

-115 VHLDNTVAN
+115 VHLDNTTTN

-135 NIVALSSTEE
+135 NIVALTSTEE
-145 AEDTT
+145 EDST

-156 LLQVNDVV
+156 LLQVDDVT

-174 QQSGIN
+174 QKSGIDARIDN
-180 ASINGLNTSLSA
+180 ISASINGK
-192 QLQGAN
+192 LQGAN
-198 GNINASFS
+198 GEINAQCSIHNAQCIIDNAQC
-206 TNTIQGSLLS
+206 TIDNAQLNTSGELR
-216 PHSSFLIPNSSFSI
+216 
-230 NGSLKDNH
+230 DNH
-238 FDGNLAL
+238 FDGKIAL
-245 ALPSTTFDLDSNRL
+245 TLPSTTFDLDGNRL
-259 ADSLALRANIPAEV
+259 ADSLALRANVPAEV

-282 KDALLAVNSHEIN
+282 KDALVAVNSHEIN

-328 EAYADLLDGI
+328 EAYTDLLEGI

-369 DGRVQYSELPLPI
+369 DGRVQYSELPLPVD
-382 NNINLS
+382 NINLS

-395 NPNGKIECNISNSQ
+395 NPNGNIQCTMHNAQCTMKSSQIAINNSSV
-409 LSILNSQLSI
+409 LIHNAS
-419 PNSQFSILNSQF
+419 F
-431 DKTLCDLNL
+431 DKAICDLNIAGDL
-440 SANLNLPELKPLL
+440 CLPELRPFL
-453 PEDLN
+453 PDDMRI
-458 VDMNGRANA
+458 DMNGRANA

-480 LRLNRIIADASIK
+480 LRLDRIIADASIK
-493 YTNLDVLYN
+493 YSNLDVIYN
-502 DSIAIKDPKGTLNL
+502 DSIAIKDSKGTLAI

-526 FKELAQATLKSSNL
+526 FKELAQATLVGTSLDINMIGTM
-540 QANIKM
+540 QAN
-546 SDSNNSSPE
+546 
-555 LGELTNA
+555 
-562 ARAEGKLTCIMPCKE
+562 
-577 EDDEVKVAKPE
+577 AKTP
-588 GSVIAQFSILNSQL
+588 SL

-613 QFYTAVCQFDFDH
+613 QFYTAHCQFDFDQ
-626 LQGSMDT
+626 LRGSMDT

-657 TFTIAYANQAI
+657 TFTIAYANEAI

-674 FMNINTQNLKIE
+674 FANINTQNLKIE

-700 QLNPTIKFDFNQGF
+700 QLNPTINFDFNNGL
-714 VSIDGFDADINIPAI
+714 VAVDGFDADINIPAI

-759 NLKNFAAGRGLLRGN
+759 NLKNFSKKRGLLRGN
-774 LRFESEQTNVDQ
+774 LKFESQQTNIDQ

-793 LGGDTETTD
+793 LGTTTETTD
-802 EIVITDDNTDFA
+802 EVAVTDDNTDFA
-814 LADAANNNTNTAEE
+814 IADATQTASTDTIGTETI
-828 NLSTQETPDPFMVP
+828 TQEVNPFIVP
-842 RKVNITLDTHISKAI
+842 KRVNITLDTHIKKAI
-857 FGDTD
+857 FADTD
-862 LENLGGRLT
+862 IENLGGRLT

-891 QLTGV
+891 QLTGI

-926 QIDTIVPMLSSFAGR
+926 AVDTIVPMLSSFAGR

-954 DYSPKIST
+954 DYSPKMST

-1003 IEMTV
+1003 MEMTV
-1008 FRDEV
+1008 FRNEV
-1013 DLYPFLISMDKWQAV
+1013 DLYPFLVSMDKWQAV
-1028 LSGRH
+1028 LAGRH

-1045 TDCPLPTRLGLDIK
+1045 TDCPLPVRLGLDVK
-1059 GTFDDLKF
+1059 GTFDNLKF
-1067 ALVPCKYK
+1067 DLVPCKYK

>member
-1 MKRALKITAITL
+1 MKRALKITTITF
-13 SSIIAILAIAIIIV
+13 STIIAVLAIAIIII

-50 CQADLDTAELTFFS
+50 CQTNLDTAELTFFS
-64 TFPNFALNLSNVR
+64 TFPNFAVNLTNVEL
-77 VINPIADAQSDT
+77 INPINNTPNDT
-89 LAHVGRL
+89 LASIGKLV
-96 SASVNVSQFLFHG
+96 ASVNISEFLFNG
-109 NLVINQ
+109 NLIINQ
-115 VHLDNTVAN
+115 IHLDNASAN

-135 NIVALSSTEE
+135 DIITLISNEE
-145 AEDTT
+145 EEDTT

-156 LLQVNDVV
+156 LLQVNDVAISSLSASYIDQKSGIDAR
-164 INNLSATYID
+164 INNLSANID
-174 QQSGIN
+174 
-180 ASINGLNTSLSA
+180 A

-198 GNINASFS
+198 GNINAQC
-206 TNTIQGSLLS
+206 TMHNAQCIIDNAQCTINNAQLTTSGE
-216 PHSSFLIPNSSFSI
+216 LI
-230 NGSLKDNH
+230 DNH
-238 FDGNLAL
+238 FDGKIAL
-245 ALPSTTFDLDSNRL
+245 TLPSTTFDLNGDRLLDSI
-259 ADSLALRANIPAEV
+259 ALHANVPAEV
-273 NLDIMHINL
+273 NLDIMHLNL
-282 KDALLAVNSHEIN
+282 KEAKLAVNSHEIN

-302 DNDDIN
+302 DNDDVN
-308 LDIQFATN
+308 LDMQFATN
-316 QWNIEELIALIP
+316 QWNLTEVIALIP
-328 EAYADLLDGI
+328 EAYADILDGI
-338 NVSGNASLSGSARGT
+338 DVSGIASLSGSARGT

-369 DGRVQYSELPLPI
+369 DGRVEYSALPLPVD
-382 NNINLS
+382 NINLS
-388 LSANADL
+388 LSANANL
-395 NPNGKIECNISNSQ
+395 NTNGNIQCSIRNSQ
-409 LSILNSQLSI
+409 FSIRNSQFSI

-431 DKTLCDLNL
+431 DKALCDINIKGY
-440 SANLNLPELKPLL
+440 LNLPELRPFL
-453 PEDLN
+453 PDDMKI
-458 VDMNGRANA
+458 DMNGRANA
-467 DISARFNLDDATN
+467 NISAKFNLDDATN
-480 LRLNRIIADASIK
+480 LRLDKIIANGTIQ
-493 YTNLDVLYN
+493 YTDLDVLYN
-502 DSIAIKDPKGTLNL
+502 DSIAIKDSKGTLNL
-516 TLPSPHTNKH
+516 SLPSPHTNKH
-526 FKELAQATLKSSNL
+526 FKELAQASLVGTNL
-540 QANIKM
+540 DINMVGTMQAN
-546 SDSNNSSPE
+546 
-555 LGELTNA
+555 
-562 ARAEGKLTCIMPCKE
+562 
-577 EDDEVKVAKPE
+577 AKTP
-588 GSVIAQFSILNSQL
+588 SL

-613 QFYTAVCQFDFDH
+613 QFYTAVCQFNFDH

-633 INFDITQPEGTL
+633 INFDITQPEGTV

-657 TFTIAYANQAI
+657 TFTIAYANEAI
-668 KANMGS
+668 KANMGN
-674 FMNINTQNLKIE
+674 FLDINTKNLKIE
-686 AKTDYNKEKENLLD
+686 AFTSYDKGKEKLLD
-700 QLNPTIKFDFNQGF
+700 QLNPTIKFDFNNGL
-714 VSIDGFDADINIPAI
+714 VNIDGFDADINIPAI

-759 NLKNFAAGRGLLRGN
+759 NLKNFSKKRGLLRGN
-774 LRFESEQTNVDQ
+774 LKFESQQTNIDQ

-793 LGGDTETTD
+793 LGTTNNATD
-802 EIVITDDNTDFA
+802 EIIITDDNTDFA
-814 LADAANNNTNTAEE
+814 LADAHQTTQNQVETQYIASPQTEPNPFIVPKRV
-828 NLSTQETPDPFMVP
+828 NL
-842 RKVNITLDTHISKAI
+842 TLDTHIKKAI
-857 FGDTD
+857 FGNTD
-862 LENLGGRLT
+862 IENLGGKLT

-926 QIDTIVPMLSSFAGR
+926 AVDTIVPMLSSFAGR

-954 DYSPKIST
+954 DYSLKMST

-1003 IEMTV
+1003 VEMTV
-1008 FRDEV
+1008 FRNEV

-1045 TDCPLPTRLGLDIK
+1045 TDCPLPARLGLDIK

>member
-13 SSIIAILAIAIIIV
+13 SSIIGILLIAIIIV
-27 CNIVFSPKT
+27 CNVVFSPKT

-89 LAHVGRL
+89 LAHIGRL
-96 SASVNVSQFLFHG
+96 AASINVSQFLFHH
-109 NLVINQ
+109 NLVINEIT
-115 VHLDNTVAN
+115 LNNTTTN

-135 NIVALSSTEE
+135 DIVALSSPE
-145 AEDTT
+145 AEEDTT
-150 STSLFD
+150 ASSSLFD
-156 LLQVNDVV
+156 LLQVNGVA

-174 QQSGIN
+174 QYSGIN
-180 ASINGLNTSLSA
+180 ASLNGLTTTLSA

-198 GNINASFS
+198 GNINAQLMMHNAQCQINS
-206 TNTIQGSLLS
+206 S
-216 PHSSFLIPNSSFSI
+216 PKSGEVLEEGKGMSFSI
-230 NGSLKDNH
+230 LNSQFSISGDLRDNH
-238 FDGNLAL
+238 FTGKLAL
-245 ALPSTTFDLDSNRL
+245 NLPSTTFDLDGNRL
-259 ADSLALRANIPAEV
+259 ADSLTLRANVPAEV
-273 NLDIMHINL
+273 NLDVMHLNL
-282 KDALLAVNSHEIN
+282 KEALLAVNSHEIN
-295 LNGVAQL
+295 LNGVAQMQG
-302 DNDDIN
+302 DDIN
-308 LDIQFATN
+308 LDMQFATN
-316 QWNIEELIALIP
+316 QWNLEELIYLIP
-328 EAYADLLDGI
+328 DSYADLLDGI
-338 NVSGNASLSGSARGT
+338 EISGLASLSGSARGT

-369 DGRVQYSELPLPI
+369 DGKVAYSTLPLPL

-388 LSANADL
+388 LSANVDL
-395 NPNGKIECNISNSQ
+395 NPNGKIECNISNSH
-409 LSILNSQLSI
+409 LSVLSSQLSI
-419 PNSQFSILNSQF
+419 PNSQLSILNSQF
-431 DKTLCDLNL
+431 DKALCDINITGD
-440 SANLNLPELKPLL
+440 LNLPELRPFL
-453 PEDLN
+453 PDDMQI
-458 VDMNGRANA
+458 DMNGRARA

-480 LRLNRIIADASIK
+480 LRLDRIIADASLH
-493 YTNLDVLYN
+493 YTDLDVLYDN
-502 DSIAIKDPKGTLNL
+502 FIALKDPKGTLSIQ
-516 TLPSPHTNKH
+516 LPSPHTNKH

-540 QANIKM
+540 QANIKAA
-546 SDSNNSSPE
+546 NSQ
-555 LGELTNA
+555 L
-562 ARAEGKLTCIMPCKE
+562 
-577 EDDEVKVAKPE
+577 
-588 GSVIAQFSILNSQL
+588 SILNSHL
-602 TIGIGDILDTT
+602 SIGIGDILDTT
-613 QFYTAVCQFDFDH
+613 QFYTAICQFDFDR

-633 INFDITQPEGTL
+633 INFDIATPEGTI
-645 EVYPMRSNKKNP
+645 EVYPTRTNKKAP
-657 TFTIAYANQAI
+657 TLAVAYTSESI

-674 FMNINTQNLKIE
+674 FLNVNTKALKIE
-686 AKTDYNKEKENLLD
+686 AKTDYNKEKTNLLD
-700 QLNPTIKFDFNQGF
+700 QLNPTVKFDFNDGL
-714 VSIDGFDADINIPAI
+714 IALDGFDADINIPAI

-759 NLKNFAAGRGLLRGN
+759 NLKNFSKGRGLLRGN
-774 LRFESEQTNVDQ
+774 LRFQSEQTNIDQ

-793 LGGDTETTD
+793 LGADAESTD
-802 EIVITDDNTDFA
+802 EITITDDNTDFA
-814 LADAANNNTNTAEE
+814 LANNQSNKSDSLTSPTGQTSQTPTEE
-828 NLSTQETPDPFMVP
+828 PNPFIVP
-842 RKVNITLDTHISKAI
+842 KKVNITLDTHISKAI

-862 LENLGGRLT
+862 IENLGGRLT

-891 QLTGV
+891 QLTGI

-921 IDLVP
+921 IALVP
-926 QIDTIVPMLSSFAGR
+926 QVDTIVPMLKSFAGR
-941 AQFHIAA
+941 AEFHIAA

-954 DYSPKIST
+954 DYSPKMST

-989 MFNKKTENIVDSIS
+989 MFNKKTENRVDSIS
-1003 IEMTV
+1003 VEMTV
-1008 FRDEV
+1008 FRNEI

-1045 TDCPLPTRLGLDIK
+1045 TDCPLPTRLGLDVK

-1075 ALYKPEKQ
+1075 ALYKPDKQ

-1094 KIISDS
+1094 KLISDS

>member
-1 MKRALKITAITL
+1 MKRILKITAITL
-13 SSIIAILAIAIIIV
+13 SSIIAILTIAIIII

-64 TFPNFALNLSNVR
+64 TFPNFAINLSNVR
-77 VINPIADAQSDT
+77 VINPVANAQSDT
-89 LAHVGRL
+89 LAYVGRL
-96 SASVNVSQFLFHG
+96 AASVNVSQFLFKG

-115 VHLDNTVAN
+115 VHLDNTTAN

-135 NIVALSSTEE
+135 NIVALTSNEE
-145 AEDTT
+145 EEDTT
-150 STSLFD
+150 STALFD
-156 LLQVNDVV
+156 LLQVNDVA
-164 INNLSATYID
+164 ISNLSATYID
-174 QQSGIN
+174 QKSGIDAN
-180 ASINGLNTSLSA
+180 ISGLSTTLSA

-198 GNINASFS
+198 GNIDAQCTMHNAQCIID
-206 TNTIQGSLLS
+206 NVQCTIDNAQLTTSGE
-216 PHSSFLIPNSSFSI
+216 
-230 NGSLKDNH
+230 LKDNH
-238 FDGNLAL
+238 FDGKLAL
-245 ALPSTTFDLDSNRL
+245 ALPSTTLDFDGNRLLDSV
-259 ADSLALRANIPAEV
+259 ALRANVPAEL
-273 NLDIMHINL
+273 NLDIMHLNF
-282 KDALLAVNSHEIN
+282 KEALLAINSHEIN
-295 LNGVAQL
+295 LNGVAQMQG
-302 DNDDIN
+302 DDIN
-308 LDIQFATN
+308 LDMQFATN
-316 QWNIEELIALIP
+316 QWNLEEVIALIP

-338 NVSGNASLSGSARGT
+338 EVSGLASLSGSARGT

-361 ISANLNYT
+361 ISANLNYS
-369 DGRVQYSELPLPI
+369 DGKVTYSALPLPL

-395 NPNGKIECNISNSQ
+395 NPNGKIETTIQNSSLYIQNSSLLISNSS
-409 LSILNSQLSI
+409 LLI
-419 PNSQFSILNSQF
+419 PNSSFT
-431 DKTLCDLNL
+431 DALCDLNIKGNLIL
-440 SANLNLPELKPLL
+440 SELRPFLPDYMKI
-453 PEDLN
+453 N
-458 VDMNGRANA
+458 MNGRTYA
-467 DISARFNLDDATN
+467 DISARFNLDDASN
-480 LRLNRIIADASIK
+480 LRLERIIADGTLQ
-493 YTNLDVLYN
+493 YTNLDVTYN
-502 DSIAIKDPKGTLNL
+502 DSISIKDSKGTLAIK
-516 TLPSPHTNKH
+516 LPSPHTNKH
-526 FKELAQATLKSSNL
+526 FKELAQASLNGTNL
-540 QANIKM
+540 QIEAQLN
-546 SDSNNSSPE
+546 SNH
-555 LGELTNA
+555 T
-562 ARAEGKLTCIMPCKE
+562 
-577 EDDEVKVAKPE
+577 
-588 GSVIAQFSILNSQL
+588 QFSTLNSQL
-602 TIGIGDILDTT
+602 SIGIGDILDTT
-613 QFYTAVCQFDFDH
+613 QFYTAVCQFDFDQ
-626 LQGSMDT
+626 LQGSLDT
-633 INFDITQPEGTL
+633 INFDITQPEGTI

-674 FMNINTQNLKIE
+674 FLDVNTKELKIE
-686 AKTDYNKEKENLLD
+686 AKTDYNKDKENLLD
-700 QLNPTIKFDFNQGF
+700 QLNPTMNFDFNDG
-714 VSIDGFDADINIPAI
+714 VVAVDGFDADINIPTI

-759 NLKNFAAGRGLLRGN
+759 NLKNFAKGRGLLRGN
-774 LRFESEQTNVDQ
+774 LKFQSDQTNIDQ

-793 LGGDTETTD
+793 LGTNSESTD

-814 LADAANNNTNTAEE
+814 LTDNSQTVETQYIASQSDS
-828 NLSTQETPDPFMVP
+828 LSTEEPNPFIVP
-842 RKVNITLDTHISKAI
+842 KKVNITLDTHIKKAI
-857 FGDTD
+857 FGETD
-862 LENLGGRLT
+862 IENLGGKLT

-891 QLTGV
+891 QLTGI

-921 IDLVP
+921 INLVP
-926 QIDTIVPMLSSFAGR
+926 AVDTIVPMLKSFAGR
-941 AQFHIAA
+941 AEFHIAA

-1003 IEMTV
+1003 VEMTV
-1008 FRDEV
+1008 FRNEV

-1045 TDCPLPTRLGLDIK
+1045 TDCPLPVRLGLDVK

-1067 ALVPCKYK
+1067 DLVPCKYK
-1075 ALYKPEKQ
+1075 ALYKPGKQ

-1094 KIISDS
+1094 KLISDS
-1100 LKDNVK
+1100 LKGNVK

>member
-1 MKRALKITAITL
+1 MAKNSQLSTLMKRILKITAITL
-13 SSIIAILAIAIIIV
+13 SSIIGILLVAIIIV
-27 CNIVFSPKT
+27 CNVVFSPKT

-64 TFPNFALNLSNVR
+64 TFPNFAINLSNVR
-77 VINPIADAQSDT
+77 VINPITDAQSDT
-89 LAHVGRL
+89 LAHVGHL
-96 SASVNVSQFLFHG
+96 SASVNVSQFLFKG

-174 QQSGIN
+174 QKSGIN
-180 ASINGLNTSLSA
+180 ASINGLNTTLSA

-198 GNINASFS
+198 GNINAK
-206 TNTIQGSLLS
+206 LS
-216 PHSSFLIPNSSFSI
+216 IPNSQFSI
-230 NGSLKDNH
+230 PNSQFSILNSQFSISGNLRDNH

-302 DNDDIN
+302 NNDDIN

-328 EAYADLLDGI
+328 EAYADLLDDI
-338 NVSGNASLSGSARGT
+338 KVSGIASLSGSARGT

-361 ISANLNYT
+361 ISANLNYS
-369 DGRVQYSELPLPI
+369 DGKVQYSALPLPI

-395 NPNGKIECNISNSQ
+395 NPNGKIEATIQNSSLYIQNSSLLISNSS
-409 LSILNSQLSI
+409 LLI
-419 PNSQFSILNSQF
+419 PNSSFT
-431 DKTLCDLNL
+431 DALCDLNIKG
-440 SANLNLPELKPLL
+440 NLNLSELRPFL
-453 PEDLN
+453 PDDMKIN
-458 VDMNGRANA
+458 MNGRTYAN
-467 DISARFNLDDATN
+467 ISTRFNLDDATN
-480 LRLNRIIADASIK
+480 LRLNRIIANAYIK

-526 FKELAQATLKSSNL
+526 FKELAQASLVGTNL
-540 QANIKM
+540 DINMVGTMQAN
-546 SDSNNSSPE
+546 
-555 LGELTNA
+555 
-562 ARAEGKLTCIMPCKE
+562 
-577 EDDEVKVAKPE
+577 AKTP
-588 GSVIAQFSILNSQL
+588 SL

-674 FMNINTQNLKIE
+674 FLNINTQNLKIE

-700 QLNPTIKFDFNQGF
+700 QLNPTIKFDFNNGL
-714 VSIDGFDADINIPAI
+714 VAVDGFDADINIPAI

-747 DDSDFALSGNIT
+747 DNSDFALSGNIT
-759 NLKNFAAGRGLLRGN
+759 NLKNFSKGRGLLRGN
-774 LRFESEQTNVDQ
+774 LRFESEKTDIDQ
-786 LMDLVNG
+786 LMNLING
-793 LGGDTETTD
+793 LGADTETSD

-814 LADAANNNTNTAEE
+814 LADATQTVETQHIASQSDS
-828 NLSTQETPDPFMVP
+828 LSTEEPNPFIVP
-842 RKVNITLDTHISKAI
+842 KKVNITLDTHIKKAI

-862 LENLGGRLT
+862 IENLGGKLT

-891 QLTGV
+891 QLTGI

-921 IDLVP
+921 IALVP
-926 QIDTIVPMLSSFAGR
+926 QVDTIVPMLKSFAGR
-941 AQFHIAA
+941 AEFHIAA

-954 DYSPKIST
+954 DYSPKMST

-1003 IEMTV
+1003 VEMTV
-1008 FRDEV
+1008 FRNEV

-1045 TDCPLPTRLGLDIK
+1045 TDCPLPTRLGLDVK

-1094 KIISDS
+1094 KLISDS

>member
-1 MKRALKITAITL
+1 MKRILKITAITL
-13 SSIIAILAIAIIIV
+13 SSIIGILLIAIIIV
-27 CNIVFSPKT
+27 CNVVFSPKT

-64 TFPNFALNLSNVR
+64 TFPNFAINLSNVR
-77 VINPIADAQSDT
+77 VINPVANAQSDT
-89 LAHVGRL
+89 LAYVGRL
-96 SASVNVSQFLFHG
+96 AASVNVSQFLFKG

-115 VHLDNTVAN
+115 VHLDNTTAN

-135 NIVALSSTEE
+135 NIVALASNEE
-145 AEDTT
+145 EEDTT
-150 STSLFD
+150 STALFD
-156 LLQVNDVV
+156 LLQVNDVA
-164 INNLSATYID
+164 ISNLSATYID
-174 QQSGIN
+174 QKSGID
-180 ASINGLNTSLSA
+180 AGINGLNATLSA

-198 GNINASFS
+198 GNINAQLS
-206 TNTIQGSLLS
+206 TNEIQCSLLS
-216 PHSSFLIPNSSFSI
+216 PNSSLLIPHSSFSI

-238 FDGNLAL
+238 FTGKLAL
-245 ALPSTTFDLDSNRL
+245 NLPSTTFDLDGNRL
-259 ADSLALRANIPAEV
+259 TDSLALRAEVPAEV
-273 NLDIMHINL
+273 NLDIMHLNL
-282 KDALLAVNSHEIN
+282 KEALLAINSHEIN
-295 LNGVAQL
+295 LNGVAQMQG
-302 DNDDIN
+302 DDIN
-308 LDIQFATN
+308 LDMQFATN
-316 QWNIEELIALIP
+316 QWNLEELISLIP
-328 EAYADLLDGI
+328 DSYADLLDGI
-338 NVSGNASLSGSARGT
+338 EVSGLASLSGSARGT
-353 YNDSIMPL
+353 YNDSILPL

-369 DGRVQYSELPLPI
+369 DGKVAYSTLPLPL

-419 PNSQFSILNSQF
+419 PNSQLSILNSQF
-431 DKTLCDLNL
+431 DKALCDINITGD
-440 SANLNLPELKPLL
+440 LNLPELRPLL
-453 PEDLN
+453 PDDMQI
-458 VDMNGRANA
+458 DMNGRTYA
-467 DISARFNLDDATN
+467 DISARFNLNDATN
-480 LRLNRIIADASIK
+480 LRLDRIIADGTLQ
-493 YTNLDVLYN
+493 YTNLDVTYN
-502 DSIAIKDPKGTLNL
+502 DSIAIKDSKGTLAIK
-516 TLPSPHTNKH
+516 LPSPHTNKH
-526 FKELAQATLKSSNL
+526 FKELAQASLNGTNL
-540 QANIKM
+540 QIEAQL
-546 SDSNNSSPE
+546 DSNH
-555 LGELTNA
+555 T
-562 ARAEGKLTCIMPCKE
+562 
-577 EDDEVKVAKPE
+577 
-588 GSVIAQFSILNSQL
+588 QFSILNSQL
-602 TIGIGDILDTT
+602 SIGIGDILDTT

-633 INFDITQPEGTL
+633 INFDITQPEGTI
-645 EVYPMRSNKKNP
+645 EVYPTKKNKKNP
-657 TFTIAYANQAI
+657 TFAVAYNSQAI

-674 FMNINTQNLKIE
+674 FLDINTKELKIE
-686 AKTDYNKEKENLLD
+686 AKTNYTASEATEESSQLSTLVET
-700 QLNPTIKFDFNQGF
+700 QYIASLQLSTLNPTIKFDFNDGLIA
-714 VSIDGFDADINIPAI
+714 VDGFDADINIPTI

-738 DIEQSRIII
+738 DIEQSLIII

-759 NLKNFAAGRGLLRGN
+759 NLKNFAKGRGLLRGN
-774 LRFESEQTNVDQ
+774 LKFQSEQTNIDQ

-793 LGGDTETTD
+793 LGANNQSTD

-814 LADAANNNTNTAEE
+814 LADNSQTVETQYIASQSDT
-828 NLSTQETPDPFMVP
+828 LSTLNSQLSTPNDPFIVP
-842 RKVNITLDTHISKAI
+842 KKVNITLDTHIKKAI
-857 FGDTD
+857 FGNHDI
-862 LENLGGRLT
+862 ENLGGRLT

-891 QLTGV
+891 QLTGI

-941 AQFHIAA
+941 AEFHIAA

-954 DYSPKIST
+954 DYSPKMST

-989 MFNKKTENIVDSIS
+989 MFNKKTENKVDSIS
-1003 IEMTV
+1003 VEMTV
-1008 FRDEV
+1008 FRNEV

-1045 TDCPLPTRLGLDIK
+1045 TDCPLPARLGLDVK

-1094 KIISDS
+1094 KLISDS

>member
-1 MKRALKITAITL
+1 M
-13 SSIIAILAIAIIIV
+13 S
-27 CNIVFSPKT
+27 
-36 LTPIVRNN
+36 
-44 VGRFIT
+44 
-50 CQADLDTAELTFFS
+50 
-64 TFPNFALNLSNVR
+64 
-77 VINPIADAQSDT
+77 
-89 LAHVGRL
+89 
-96 SASVNVSQFLFHG
+96 
-109 NLVINQ
+109 
-115 VHLDNTVAN
+115 
-124 IFCDSLGNANY
+124 
-135 NIVALSSTEE
+135 
-145 AEDTT
+145 
-150 STSLFD
+150 
-156 LLQVNDVV
+156 LQVEKLEKNMAKLTIEVSAEEFDAAIEKAYQKNKGK
-164 INNLSATYID
+164 IN
-174 QQSGIN
+174 
-180 ASINGLNTSLSA
+180 
-192 QLQGAN
+192 
-198 GNINASFS
+198 
-206 TNTIQGSLLS
+206 IQGFRKGKA
-216 PHSSFLIPNSSFSI
+216 PRQMIEKMYGVGVFYEDAI
-230 NGSLKDNH
+230 ND
-238 FDGNLAL
+238 
-245 ALPSTTFDLDSNRL
+245 
-259 ADSLALRANIPAEV
+259 
-273 NLDIMHINL
+273 
-282 KDALLAVNSHEIN
+282 
-295 LNGVAQL
+295 
-302 DNDDIN
+302 
-308 LDIQFATN
+308 
-316 QWNIEELIALIP
+316 LIP

-361 ISANLNYT
+361 ISANLQYA
-369 DGRVQYSELPLPI
+369 DGKVAYSALPYKLHDV
-382 NNINLS
+382 NAS
-388 LSANADL
+388 LSADVNL
-395 NPNGKIECNISNSQ
+395 NEGGISNVTIQS
-409 LSILNSQLSI
+409 LKAHTGSMWLAADGSINDLLGNMACNLNI
-419 PNSQFSILNSQF
+419 TG
-431 DKTLCDLNL
+431 D
-440 SANLNLPELKPLL
+440 LNLPELRPLL
-453 PEDLN
+453 PD
-458 VDMNGRANA
+458 DMKIDMTGRANA
-467 DISARFNLDDATN
+467 DIKARFNLDDATN
-480 LRLNRIIADASIK
+480 LRLDRIIADASIK

-516 TLPSPHTNKH
+516 SLPSPHTNKH
-526 FKELAQATLKSSNL
+526 FKELAQASLNSTNL
-540 QANIKM
+540 QIDAQL
-546 SDSNNSSPE
+546 DSSHTQ
-555 LGELTNA
+555 L
-562 ARAEGKLTCIMPCKE
+562 
-577 EDDEVKVAKPE
+577 
-588 GSVIAQFSILNSQL
+588 SILNSQFS
-602 TIGIGDILDTT
+602 IGIGDILDTT

-674 FMNINTQNLKIE
+674 FVNINTQNLKIE

-700 QLNPTIKFDFNQGF
+700 QLNPTIKFDFNNGL
-714 VSIDGFDADINIPAI
+714 VAVDGFDADINIPAI

-747 DDSDFALSGNIT
+747 DNSDFALSGNIT
-759 NLKNFAAGRGLLRGN
+759 NLKNFSKGRGLLRGN
-774 LRFESEQTNVDQ
+774 LRFESEKTDIDQ

-793 LGGDTETTD
+793 LGADSQSTD

-814 LADAANNNTNTAEE
+814 LADTHQT
-828 NLSTQETPDPFMVP
+828 TQNQVETQYIASPQSEPNPFMVP
-842 RKVNITLDTHISKAI
+842 KKVNITLDTHIKKAI
-857 FGDTD
+857 FGNTD
-862 LENLGGRLT
+862 IENLGGRLT

-891 QLTGV
+891 QLTGI

-926 QIDTIVPMLSSFAGR
+926 AVDTIVPMLSSFAGR

-954 DYSPKIST
+954 DYSPKMST

-989 MFNKKTENIVDSIS
+989 MFNKKTENVVDSIS
-1003 IEMTV
+1003 VEMTV
-1008 FRDEV
+1008 FRNEV

-1045 TDCPLPTRLGLDIK
+1045 TDCPLPTRLGLDVK

>member
-13 SSIIAILAIAIIIV
+13 SSIIGILIIAIIIV

-89 LAHVGRL
+89 LAHIGRL

-124 IFCDSLGNANY
+124 IFCDSLGNTNY

-145 AEDTT
+145 EEDTT

-156 LLQVNDVV
+156 LLQVNDVT

-174 QQSGIN
+174 QKSGIN
-180 ASINGLNTSLSA
+180 ASINGLNTTLSA

-198 GNINASFS
+198 GNINAQCIMH
-206 TNTIQGSLLS
+206 NAQCIIDNAQCTIDNAQLTTSGELR
-216 PHSSFLIPNSSFSI
+216 
-230 NGSLKDNH
+230 DNH
-238 FDGNLAL
+238 FDGKIAL

-316 QWNIEELIALIP
+316 QWNLEELIALIP

-338 NVSGNASLSGSARGT
+338 EVSGLASISGSARGT

-361 ISANLNYT
+361 ISANLQYT
-369 DGRVQYSELPLPI
+369 DGKVQYSELPLPI

-419 PNSQFSILNSQF
+419 PNSSFLIPNSSF
-431 DKTLCDLNL
+431 TDALCDINL

-458 VDMNGRANA
+458 VNMSGRANA
-467 DISARFNLDDATN
+467 DIKARFNLDDATN
-480 LRLNRIIADASIK
+480 LRLDRIIADASIK

-502 DSIAIKDPKGTLNL
+502 DSIAIKDLKGTLNL

-526 FKELAQATLKSSNL
+526 FKELAQASLVGTNL
-540 QANIKM
+540 DINMLGTMQAN
-546 SDSNNSSPE
+546 
-555 LGELTNA
+555 
-562 ARAEGKLTCIMPCKE
+562 
-577 EDDEVKVAKPE
+577 VKTP
-588 GSVIAQFSILNSQL
+588 SL

-674 FMNINTQNLKIE
+674 FLNINTQNLKIE

-700 QLNPTIKFDFNQGF
+700 QLNPTIKFDFNNGL
-714 VSIDGFDADINIPAI
+714 VAVDGFDANINIPAI

-759 NLKNFAAGRGLLRGN
+759 NLKNFSKGRGLLRGN
-774 LRFESEQTNVDQ
+774 LRFESEKTDIDQ
-786 LMDLVNG
+786 LMNLVNG
-793 LGGDTETTD
+793 LGADTETTD

-814 LADAANNNTNTAEE
+814 LADTHLTTQNQVETQYIASPQAEP
-828 NLSTQETPDPFMVP
+828 NPFMVP
-842 RKVNITLDTHISKAI
+842 KKVNITLDTHIKKAI
-857 FGDTD
+857 FGNTD
-862 LENLGGRLT
+862 IENLGGRLT

-891 QLTGV
+891 QLTGI

-926 QIDTIVPMLSSFAGR
+926 AVDTIVPMLSSFAGR

-954 DYSPKIST
+954 DYSPKMST

-1003 IEMTV
+1003 VEMTV
-1008 FRDEV
+1008 FRNEV

-1045 TDCPLPTRLGLDIK
+1045 TDCPLPARLGLDIK

>member
-13 SSIIAILAIAIIIV
+13 SSIIAIAAIAIIII
-27 CNIVFSPKT
+27 CNVVFSPKT

-64 TFPNFALNLSNVR
+64 TFPNFAINLSNVR
-77 VINPIADAQSDT
+77 VINPMAEAQSDT
-89 LAHVGRL
+89 LAYIGRL
-96 SASVNVSQFLFHG
+96 AASVNVSQFLFKG

-115 VHLDNTVAN
+115 VNLDNTVAN

-135 NIVALSSTEE
+135 NIVALTSTEE
-145 AEDTT
+145 EDST

-156 LLQVNDVV
+156 LLEVDDVT

-174 QQSGIN
+174 QKSGIDARIDN
-180 ASINGLNTSLSA
+180 ISASINGK
-192 QLQGAN
+192 LQGAN
-198 GNINASFS
+198 GEIDAQCSIHNAQCIIDNAQC
-206 TNTIQGSLLS
+206 TIDNAQLNTSGELR
-216 PHSSFLIPNSSFSI
+216 N
-230 NGSLKDNH
+230 NH
-238 FDGNLAL
+238 FDGKIAL
-245 ALPSTTFDLDSNRL
+245 TLPSTTFDLDGNRL
-259 ADSLALRANIPAEV
+259 ADSLALRANVPAEV

-282 KDALLAVNSHEIN
+282 KDALVAVNSHEIN

-308 LDIQFATN
+308 LDMQFATN
-316 QWNIEELIALIP
+316 QWNIEEVITLIP
-328 EAYADLLDGI
+328 EAYADILEGI
-338 NVSGNASLSGSARGT
+338 EVSGMASIEGSARGT

-369 DGRVQYSELPLPI
+369 DGRVQYSELPLPVD
-382 NNINLS
+382 NINLS
-388 LSANADL
+388 ISANADL
-395 NPNGKIECNISNSQ
+395 NPNGNIQCTMHNAQCTMKSSQIAINNSSV
-409 LSILNSQLSI
+409 LIHNAS
-419 PNSQFSILNSQF
+419 F
-431 DKTLCDLNL
+431 DKALCDLNIAGDL
-440 SANLNLPELKPLL
+440 CLPELRPFL
-453 PEDLN
+453 PDDMRI
-458 VDMNGRANA
+458 DMNGRANA

-480 LRLNRIIADASIK
+480 LRLDRIIADASIK
-493 YTNLDVLYN
+493 YSNLDVIYN
-502 DSIAIKDPKGTLNL
+502 DSIAIKDSKGTLAI

-526 FKELAQATLKSSNL
+526 FKELAQATLVGTNL
-540 QANIKM
+540 DINMIGTMQAN
-546 SDSNNSSPE
+546 
-555 LGELTNA
+555 
-562 ARAEGKLTCIMPCKE
+562 
-577 EDDEVKVAKPE
+577 AKTP
-588 GSVIAQFSILNSQL
+588 SL

-613 QFYTAVCQFDFDH
+613 QFYTAHCQFDFDH
-626 LQGSMDT
+626 LRGSMDT

-657 TFTIAYANQAI
+657 TFTIAYANEAI

-674 FMNINTQNLKIE
+674 FVNINTQNLKIE

-700 QLNPTIKFDFNQGF
+700 QLNPTINFDFNNGL
-714 VSIDGFDADINIPAI
+714 VAVDGFDADINIPAI

-759 NLKNFAAGRGLLRGN
+759 NLKNFSKKRGLLRGN
-774 LRFESEQTNVDQ
+774 LKFESQQTNIDQ

-793 LGGDTETTD
+793 LGTTTETTD
-802 EIVITDDNTDFA
+802 EVAVTDDNTDFA
-814 LADAANNNTNTAEE
+814 IADATQAASTDTIGTETI
-828 NLSTQETPDPFMVP
+828 TQEVNPFIVP
-842 RKVNITLDTHISKAI
+842 KRVNITLDTHIKKAI
-857 FGDTD
+857 FADTD
-862 LENLGGRLT
+862 IENLGGRLT

-891 QLTGV
+891 QLTGI

-926 QIDTIVPMLSSFAGR
+926 AVDTIVPMLSSFAGR

-954 DYSPKIST
+954 DYSPKMST

-1003 IEMTV
+1003 VEMTV
-1008 FRDEV
+1008 FRNEV

-1045 TDCPLPTRLGLDIK
+1045 TDCPLPVRLGLDVK
-1059 GTFDDLKF
+1059 GTFDNLKF
-1067 ALVPCKYK
+1067 ELVPCKYK

>member
-13 SSIIAILAIAIIIV
+13 SSIIGILLIAIIII
-27 CNIVFSPKT
+27 CNVVFSPKT

-89 LAHVGRL
+89 LAHIGRL
-96 SASVNVSQFLFHG
+96 AASINVSQFLFHR
-109 NLVINQ
+109 NLVINEIT
-115 VHLDNTVAN
+115 LNNTTAN

-135 NIVALSSTEE
+135 DIVALSSSETE
-145 AEDTT
+145 EDTT
-150 STSLFD
+150 ASSSLFD
-156 LLQVNDVV
+156 LLQVNGVA

-174 QQSGIN
+174 QHSGIN
-180 ASINGLNTSLSA
+180 ASLNGLTTTLSA
-192 QLQGAN
+192 QLQGAT
-198 GNINASFS
+198 GNINAQIFLPCLRGGAQRAEGSNFQLS
-206 TNTIQGSLLS
+206 TLNSQLS
-216 PHSSFLIPNSSFSI
+216 II
-230 NGSLKDNH
+230 GSLKDNH
-238 FDGNLAL
+238 FTGKLAL
-245 ALPSTTFDLDSNRL
+245 NLPSTTFDLDGNRL
-259 ADSLALRANIPAEV
+259 ADSLTLRANVPAEV
-273 NLDIMHINL
+273 NLDIMHLNL
-282 KDALLAVNSHEIN
+282 KEALLAVNSHEIN
-295 LNGVAQL
+295 LNGVAQMQG
-302 DNDDIN
+302 DDIN
-308 LDIQFATN
+308 LDMQFATN

-328 EAYADLLDGI
+328 DSYADLLDGI
-338 NVSGNASLSGSARGT
+338 EVSGLTSLSGSARGT
-353 YNDSIMPL
+353 YNDSILPL

-369 DGRVQYSELPLPI
+369 DGKVAYSALPLPL

-395 NPNGKIECNISNSQ
+395 NPNGKIECNISNSH
-409 LSILNSQLSI
+409 LSVLSSQLSI
-419 PNSQFSILNSQF
+419 PNSQLSILNSQF
-431 DKTLCDLNL
+431 DKALCDINITGD
-440 SANLNLPELKPLL
+440 LNLPELRPFL
-453 PEDLN
+453 PDDMQI
-458 VDMNGRANA
+458 DMNGRARA

-480 LRLNRIIADASIK
+480 LRLDRIIADASLHYID
-493 YTNLDVLYN
+493 LDVLYDN
-502 DSIAIKDPKGTLNL
+502 FISLKDPKGTLSIQ
-516 TLPSPHTNKH
+516 LPSPHTNKH

-540 QANIKM
+540 QANIKAA
-546 SDSNNSSPE
+546 NSQ
-555 LGELTNA
+555 L
-562 ARAEGKLTCIMPCKE
+562 
-577 EDDEVKVAKPE
+577 
-588 GSVIAQFSILNSQL
+588 SILNSHL
-602 TIGIGDILDTT
+602 SIGIGDILDTT
-613 QFYTAVCQFDFDH
+613 QFYTAICQFDFDR

-633 INFDITQPEGTL
+633 INFDIATPEGTI
-645 EVYPMRSNKKNP
+645 EVYPTRTNKKAP
-657 TFTIAYANQAI
+657 TLAVAYTSESI

-674 FMNINTQNLKIE
+674 FLNVNTKALKIE
-686 AKTDYNKEKENLLD
+686 AKTDYNKEKTNLLD
-700 QLNPTIKFDFNQGF
+700 QLNPTVKFDFNDGL
-714 VSIDGFDADINIPAI
+714 IALDGFDADINIPAI

-759 NLKNFAAGRGLLRGN
+759 NLKNFSKGRGLLRGN
-774 LRFESEQTNVDQ
+774 LRFQSEQTNIDQ

-793 LGGDTETTD
+793 LGADAESTD
-802 EIVITDDNTDFA
+802 EITITDNNTDFA
-814 LADAANNNTNTAEE
+814 LADNQSNKSDSLTSPTGQTSQTPTEE
-828 NLSTQETPDPFMVP
+828 PNPFIVP
-842 RKVNITLDTHISKAI
+842 KKVNITLDTHISKAI

-862 LENLGGRLT
+862 IENLGGRLT

-891 QLTGV
+891 QLTGI

-921 IDLVP
+921 IALVP
-926 QIDTIVPMLSSFAGR
+926 QVDTIVPMLKSFAGR
-941 AQFHIAA
+941 AEFHIAA

-954 DYSPKIST
+954 DYSPKMST

-989 MFNKKTENIVDSIS
+989 MFNKKTENRVDSIS
-1003 IEMTV
+1003 VEMTV
-1008 FRDEV
+1008 FRNEV

-1045 TDCPLPTRLGLDIK
+1045 TDCPLPTRLGLDVK

-1075 ALYKPEKQ
+1075 ALYKPDKQ

-1094 KIISDS
+1094 KLISDS